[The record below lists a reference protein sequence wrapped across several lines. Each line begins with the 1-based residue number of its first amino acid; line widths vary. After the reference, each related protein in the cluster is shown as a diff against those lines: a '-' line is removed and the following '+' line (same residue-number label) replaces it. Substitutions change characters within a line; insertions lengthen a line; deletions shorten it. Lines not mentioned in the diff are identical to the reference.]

1 MNEKDKHLATRIRT
15 EIKSV
20 DPKAKVILFGSR
32 ARGDARKDSDWDLL
46 ILVNSQNPN
55 RKEELF
61 RDKLFDLELETG
73 EIISM
78 FVYNNKVWTSRHKI
92 TPLYQ
97 SIEKEGVVL

>member
-1 MNEKDKHLATRIRT
+1 MATRIRT
-15 EIKSV
+15 EIKSI

-46 ILVNSQNPN
+46 ILIDSLDI
-55 RKEELF
+55 REMEDLF

-78 FVYNNKVWTSRHKI
+78 FVYNNKDWKTRHKI
-92 TPLYQ
+92 TPLYRN
-97 SIEKEGVVL
+97 IKREGVVL